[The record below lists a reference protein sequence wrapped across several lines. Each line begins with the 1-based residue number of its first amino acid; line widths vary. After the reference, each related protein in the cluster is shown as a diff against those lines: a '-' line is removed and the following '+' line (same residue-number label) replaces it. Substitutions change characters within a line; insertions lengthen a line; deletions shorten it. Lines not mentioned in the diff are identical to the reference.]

1 MTSLDRRQLVAAA
14 FASALAGAAP
24 RLRAQSSASAS
35 ASAVLGA
42 GATFPAKVYARWGAQ
57 FAQAHGV
64 NIAYKPTG
72 SGDGI
77 QQASER
83 KVDFGGTDSP
93 LAADELAKK
102 RLVQIP
108 MLVGGVVPVV
118 NLPGLDHRRLRL
130 TGDLLGD
137 IMAGRIERWDDGRIA
152 ALSPGV
158 NLPAKRIVRVVR
170 ADKSGTSEGF
180 TRYLA
185 QVCAGFKAGVGAGS
199 SLPKWSGEVEAGEG
213 NDGVASAVKRTA
225 GAIGYVSFDRVESSG
240 LTPAWL
246 QNRAGQWVAPSE
258 AGFRAAILHSRL
270 HTQGDDTAPLLD
282 LPGADSWPI
291 TLTSFVLVDAAPAEA
306 ARVEPALRFLYWCF
320 QRGDALTRGSGFAPL
335 PTAMQARLAARF
347 AEVRPARGGRPTYQ
361 SI

>member
-24 RLRAQSSASAS
+24 RLQAQTSSSP
-35 ASAVLGA
+35 SAVQGA
-42 GATFPAKVYARWGAQ
+42 GATFPAKVYARWGEQ

-64 NIAYKPTG
+64 KIAYKPTG

-77 QQASER
+77 KQASER

-118 NLPGLDHRRLRL
+118 HLPGLDNRRLRL
-130 TGDLLGD
+130 TGELLGD
-137 IMAGRIERWDDGRIA
+137 IMAGRVERWDDTRIA
-152 ALSPGV
+152 ALNPGAS
-158 NLPAKRIVRVVR
+158 LPGKRIVRVVR
-170 ADKSGTSEGF
+170 ADKSGTTEGF

-185 QVCAGFKAGVGAGS
+185 QASPGFKSGVGAGS
-199 SLPKWSGEVEAGEG
+199 LPRWPGEVEAGEG
-213 NDGVASAVKRTA
+213 NDGVAGAVKATA
-225 GAIGYVSFDRVESSG
+225 GAIGYVSFDRVEAAG
-240 LTPAWL
+240 LAPVLL
-246 QNRAGQWVAPSE
+246 QNQAGLWVAPSE

-270 HTQGDDTAPLLD
+270 HSQGDDTASLLD

-291 TLTSFVLVDAAPAEA
+291 TLTSFVLVDAAPTA
-306 ARVEPALRFLYWCF
+306 ATRVEPALRFLYWCF
-320 QRGDALTRGSGFAPL
+320 QRGDALTRGTGFAPL
-335 PTAMQARLAARF
+335 PTAVQARLAARF
-347 AEVRPARGGRPTYQ
+347 AEVRPASGNRPAYQ
-361 SI
+361 TI

>member
-35 ASAVLGA
+35 ASAVHGA
-42 GATFPAKVYARWGAQ
+42 GATFPAKVYARWGEQ

-64 NIAYKPTG
+64 KIAYKPTG

-77 QQASER
+77 QRASER

-118 NLPGLDHRRLRL
+118 NLPGLDNRRLRL
-130 TGDLLGD
+130 AGDLLGD
-137 IMAGRIERWDDGRIA
+137 IMAGRIERWDDARIA
-152 ALSPGV
+152 ALNPGV

-170 ADKSGTSEGF
+170 ADKSGTTEGF

-185 QVCAGFKAGVGAGS
+185 QVSAGFRSGVGSGA
-199 SLPKWSGEVEAGEG
+199 LPKWPGEVEAGEG
-213 NDGVASAVKRTA
+213 NDGVVGAVKGTT
-225 GAIGYVSFDRVESSG
+225 GAIGYVSFDRVEAAG
-240 LTPAWL
+240 LAPVLL

-335 PTAMQARLAARF
+335 PTAVQARLAARF

-361 SI
+361 LI